1 MMTYLENGW
10 YEANGT
16 GKLNASVVDGAMDV
30 AGGLLR
36 AGVTTDLLD
45 SLALQLRAFFTAM
58 DPRMDGSG
66 EMDERIR
73 ETILIR
79 LDPEVEDTF
88 ELSSFIRD
96 CLDHVQDRKD
106 LLALY
111 LHVIHVR
118 QMVQLLKEEQ
128 QAAS

>member
-1 MMTYLENGW
+1 MTYLENGW
-10 YEANGT
+10 YEAGGS
-16 GKLNASVVDGAMDV
+16 GKLNAAVVDGAMDV

-36 AGVTTDLLD
+36 AGITTDLLG
-45 SLALQLRAFFTAM
+45 SLALQLRGFFTAM

-66 EMDERIR
+66 EMDDRTR

-79 LDPEVEDTF
+79 LDPEVDETL

-118 QMVQLLKEEQ
+118 QMIQLLKEAQ